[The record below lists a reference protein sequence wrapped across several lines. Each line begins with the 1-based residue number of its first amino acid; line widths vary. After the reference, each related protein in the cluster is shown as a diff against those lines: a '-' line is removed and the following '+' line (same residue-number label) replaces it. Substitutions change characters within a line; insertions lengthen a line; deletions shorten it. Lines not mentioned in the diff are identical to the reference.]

1 MQRIY
6 TPSASVV
13 PFLTSDSFANFIMG
27 PVGST
32 KTTAGLMKI
41 AYEARRVAPCADG
54 IRRSRC
60 VVVRNTNQMLGDST
74 IPDFLKWFPEGDA
87 GVYMRTEKKF
97 QLRFDDVHCEVLF
110 RGLDDQND
118 VRRLLALQL
127 SFGILDEFRE
137 IHPDVYDALQGRLG
151 RYPDKS
157 MNGVGCCDDSGK
169 QIHKVWGMTNPP
181 DFDTHWE
188 KVLNDPPKNAH
199 VTLQPSGLSPEAD
212 WVQYLPD
219 GYYENLCEGKD
230 EDWIDVYVHGRFG
243 ASLSGRAVYDKSFN
257 AEHHV
262 SKNALMH
269 FNAASNPLVVG
280 LDFGRTPA
288 AVIGQRNAMGQALV
302 YDEITS
308 ENMGLE
314 IFIHTLL
321 KPRLANRFPGAPVL
335 IAGDPAGWAKSQ
347 INEESCADVLRKA
360 GFKVVR
366 PASNAIDVRLRAVE
380 GLLLRSP
387 AGKPSVLI
395 DPRCEMLVKG
405 FRGGYR
411 YKIKKDG
418 ESDETPEKNK
428 YSHVH
433 DAMQYFCMTVEG
445 AYSGAQLAERR
456 DVEKVDAGGWT

>member
-1 MQRIY
+1 M
-6 TPSASVV
+6 TVV
-13 PFLTSDSFANFIMG
+13 PFFTADKFANFIIG

-32 KTTAGLMKI
+32 KTTGGLVKI
-41 AYEARRVAPCADG
+41 LYEAKRVAPCRDG

-60 VVVRNTNQMLGDST
+60 AVVRNTNQMLADTT
-74 IPDFLKWFPEGDA
+74 IPDFLKWFPEGA
-87 GVYMRTEKKF
+87 FGTYLRTEKKF
-97 QLRFDDVHCEVLF
+97 ILRVADVECEVLF

-118 VRRLLALQL
+118 VRRLLSLQL
-127 SFGILDEFRE
+127 SFGVLDEFRE
-137 IHPDVYDALQGRLG
+137 IHRDIYEALTGRLG

-169 QIHKVWGMTNPP
+169 QIHKVWGMSNPP

-188 KVLNDPPKNAH
+188 RFLTEPPANAH
-199 VTLQPSGLSPEAD
+199 VTIQPSGLSPEAD
-212 WVQYLPD
+212 WIEYLPD

-230 EDWIDVYVHGRFG
+230 QDWIDVYVHGRFG

-262 SKNALMH
+262 ARDTLLPFAS
-269 FNAASNPLVVG
+269 AANPIIVG

-314 IFIHTLL
+314 LFIHTLL
-321 KPRLANRFPGAPVL
+321 KPKLANRFPGMPVL
-335 IAGDPAGWAKSQ
+335 VAGDPAGWAKSQ
-347 INEESCADVLRKA
+347 INEQSCADVLKKA

-366 PASNAIDVRLRAVE
+366 PATNATDVRLRAVE

-387 AGKPSVLI
+387 AGKPSILF
-395 DPRCEMLVKG
+395 DPRCDMLIKG

-411 YKIKKDG
+411 YKVKKDG
-418 ESDETPEKNK
+418 ENEEMPEKNK

-433 DAMQYFCMTVEG
+433 DAMQYFSMVIEG
-445 AYSGAQLAERR
+445 SYAGAMMDTKACEP
-456 DVEKVDAGGWT
+456 EKVNAFGWV